1 MADIPIHDGPAPA
14 ASSPRED
21 KPPSSAGSQSA
32 PAAEVPVAPPAV
44 LSDELKARLDKVIYS
59 DVSVAFYGEQKRS
72 PSGFCR
78 IACASAEY

>member
-32 PAAEVPVAPPAV
+32 PAEVPVAPPAV

-59 DVSVAFYGEQKRS
+59 DVSIAFYGEQKRS